1 MLPGVPEV
9 DRKTSPPG
17 EGRLPRGAVRRFP
30 ADAWE
35 HPGSSKIPMRA
46 PWIVLKTVLAGIFLA
61 GCATPDTELSQ
72 KERDRLA
79 REQARA
85 DQKQAQAQQKMMQ
98 NSSPGTSRKG
108 SP

>member
-1 MLPGVPEV
+1 
-9 DRKTSPPG
+9 
-17 EGRLPRGAVRRFP
+17 
-30 ADAWE
+30 
-35 HPGSSKIPMRA
+35 MRA

-61 GCATPDTELSQ
+61 GCATQDTELSQ

-85 DQKQAQAQQKMMQ
+85 DQKQAQAQQKMRL

>member
-1 MLPGVPEV
+1 M
-9 DRKTSPPG
+9 K
-17 EGRLPRGAVRRFP
+17 
-30 ADAWE
+30 
-35 HPGSSKIPMRA
+35 A
-46 PWIVLKTVLAGIFLA
+46 PWLARKTVLAGIFLA

-85 DQKQAQAQQKMMQ
+85 DQKQVQTQQKMMQ

-108 SP
+108 AR